1 MRNLSR
7 MVVGVAVV
15 AALFL
20 VGPGPATAQDAV
32 KVAPDKCKV
41 LLENDVV
48 RVYEFT
54 LKPGERMPV
63 HSHPDTSLYSLTDA
77 SLEVTAAGGKPE
89 VMSFVAGQAYA
100 HGPVTH
106 GGVNTGTT
114 VCHLIITEIK
124 GSRAGM
130 QK

>member
-20 VGPGPATAQDAV
+20 VGPGPANAQDAV

-77 SLEVTAAGGKPE
+77 RLEVTASGGKPE
-89 VMSFVAGQAYA
+89 VMSFVAGQSYF

-106 GGVNTGTT
+106 DGVNTGTT